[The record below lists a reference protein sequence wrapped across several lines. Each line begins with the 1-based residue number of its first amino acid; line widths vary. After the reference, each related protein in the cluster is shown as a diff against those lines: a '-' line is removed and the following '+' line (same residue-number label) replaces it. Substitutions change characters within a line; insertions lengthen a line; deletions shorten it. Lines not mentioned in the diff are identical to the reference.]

1 MHNLLHLFRAALT
14 GERNR
19 TGSPALELRL
29 GSQNDGGERGGE
41 GTGGNT
47 AQGGVSG
54 IQQWSKSGRLNQ
66 LLLS

>member
-29 GSQNDGGERGGE
+29 GSQNDGGERGG
-41 GTGGNT
+41 TGDRRQYS
-47 AQGGVSG
+47 QGWG
-54 IQQWSKSGRLNQ
+54 
-66 LLLS
+66 

>member
-41 GTGGNT
+41 GTGGS
-47 AQGGVSG
+47 QGWG
-54 IQQWSKSGRLNQ
+54 
-66 LLLS
+66 